1 MSRVRAEDWGWRH
14 AGRRA
19 WAVRHLSFRMEPGER
34 VLLLGPSGAGKST
47 LLAALA
53 GVVGGADEGE
63 EEGLL
68 TVDGVHPRDLT
79 GHAALMMQDPES
91 QIVLAR
97 VGDDVAFGCENM
109 CVPTEQI
116 WPRVSASLAAVGL
129 DCDLD
134 HPTDHLSGGQQQ
146 RLVLAGALAMGA
158 GLLVLDEP
166 TANLDPAGVVQVRDA
181 VADAVSDR
189 TRSLIVVEHHCD
201 VWAPLVDRVL
211 VLAES
216 GIVADGVPDEVFSS
230 MGQELA
236 DMGVWVPK
244 KYVSSGFSWP
254 ASAGPT
260 PTQAECRT
268 SSLVLLR
275 PRKVLRSEATS
286 IPPLLGSPKGAPV
299 PMGFPPAGR
308 GHKATNEITG
318 QSISDPILV
327 GRGLSIGYGSTIVRR
342 GLDVDIP
349 EGVSTVITGANG
361 SGKTTLALT
370 LAGLIPPLE
379 GDVEAER
386 LAPAGKQGPYTWKSK
401 ELLTRIGTVFQS
413 PEHQFVT
420 SSVFDEI
427 AVGLRTLKKPA
438 DAVTEEVTA
447 LLDELRL
454 AHLAKANPFTLS
466 GGEKR
471 RLSVAT
477 VLACHPRVI
486 ILDEPTFGQ
495 DRLTWVSLVH
505 LVSRLRDQGTTI
517 VSVTHDRD
525 YVEALG
531 ENLIDMGGS

>member
-1 MSRVRAEDWGWRH
+1 MSEVRAENWGWRH

-19 WAVRHLSFRMEPGER
+19 WAVRHLTFHVQHGER

-53 GVVGGADEGE
+53 GVLGRADEGE

-68 TVDGVHPRDLT
+68 SVDGCHPQDLT

-97 VGDDVAFGCENM
+97 VGDDVGFGCENM
-109 CVPTEQI
+109 CVPTDQI
-116 WPRVSASLAAVGL
+116 WPRVQASLDAVGL
-129 DCDLD
+129 DLPLD

-158 GLLVLDEP
+158 DLLVLDEP

-181 VADAVSDR
+181 VAHVVEDR
-189 TRSLIVVEHHCD
+189 TKSLIVIEHHCD
-201 VWAPLVDRVL
+201 VWESLADRVL
-211 VLAES
+211 VLTS
-216 GIVADGVPDEVFSS
+216 DGIVADGAPDDVFSS
-230 MGQELA
+230 MGEELA
-236 DMGVWVPK
+236 DMGVWVPLR
-244 KYVSSGFSWP
+244 YIRGVWP
-254 ASAGPT
+254 ASAGSTQPHDEDPGVGEVASERT
-260 PTQAECRT
+260 PDAI
-268 SSLVLLR
+268 L
-275 PRKVLRSEATS
+275 
-286 IPPLLGSPKGAPV
+286 
-299 PMGFPPAGR
+299 AGR
-308 GHKATNEITG
+308 A
-318 QSISDPILV
+318 
-327 GRGLSIGYGSTIVRR
+327 LSIGYGSTIVRA
-342 GLDVDIP
+342 GVEVEIP
-349 EGVSTVITGANG
+349 EGMSTVIVGANG

-370 LAGLIPPLE
+370 LAGLIPPVTGE
-379 GDVEAER
+379 VDASR
-386 LAPAGKQGPYTWKSK
+386 LAPPGKRGPHTWKSK

-427 AVGLRTLKKPA
+427 AVGLRALKVPR
-438 DAVTEEVTA
+438 DSIEEDVTC
-447 LLDELRL
+447 LLDQLRL

-495 DRLTWVSLVH
+495 DRLTWMALVD
-505 LVSRLRDQGTTI
+505 LVRHLRDQGTTI
-517 VSVTHDRD
+517 VSVTHDQD
-525 YVEALG
+525 YADALG
-531 ENLIDMGGS
+531 DHLIDMGAP

>member
-1 MSRVRAEDWGWRH
+1 MSEVRAEDWGWRH
-14 AGRRA
+14 AGRKA
-19 WAVRHLSFRMEPGER
+19 WAVRHLNFHMDDGER

-53 GVVGGADEGE
+53 GVLGGADEGE
-63 EEGLL
+63 EEGVLSI
-68 TVDGVHPRDLT
+68 DGVHPRDLT

-91 QIVLAR
+91 QIVLSR
-97 VGDDVAFGCENM
+97 VGDDIAFGCENM

-129 DCDLD
+129 DLGLG

-146 RLVLAGALAMGA
+146 RLILAGALAMGA

-181 VADAVSDR
+181 VADVVSDR

-201 VWAPLVDRVL
+201 VWAPIVDRVL
-211 VLAES
+211 VLTEN
-216 GIVADGVPDEVFSS
+216 GIVADGPPDEVFLS
-230 MGQELA
+230 MGQSLA
-236 DMGVWVPK
+236 DMGVWVPR
-244 KYVSSGFSWP
+244 KYVSSWGWQP
-254 ASAGPT
+254 ASAG
-260 PTQAECRT
+260 ET
-268 SSLVLLR
+268 SGQTKMTEPIL
-275 PRKVLRSEATS
+275 
-286 IPPLLGSPKGAPV
+286 
-299 PMGFPPAGR
+299 AGR
-308 GHKATNEITG
+308 NLG
-318 QSISDPILV
+318 
-327 GRGLSIGYGSTIVRR
+327 IGYGSTIVRQ
-342 GLDVDIP
+342 GLDVEIP
-349 EGVSTVITGANG
+349 EGMSTVITGANG

-379 GDVEAER
+379 GDVEAGR
-386 LAPAGKQGPYTWKSK
+386 LAPAGKKGPYTWKSK

-413 PEHQFVT
+413 PDHQFVT

-427 AVGLRTLKKPA
+427 AVGLRALKVPA
-438 DAVTEEVTA
+438 DSIEEQVSA
-447 LLDELRL
+447 LLDRLRL

-495 DRLTWVSLVH
+495 DRLTWVGLVD
-505 LVSRLRDQGTTI
+505 LVSGLRDQGTTI

-531 ENLIDMGGS
+531 DNLIDMEAAS

>member
-1 MSRVRAEDWGWRH
+1 MSEVRAEDWGWRH
-14 AGRRA
+14 AGRKA
-19 WAVRHLSFRMEPGER
+19 WAVRHLSFRMEYGER

-53 GVVGGADEGE
+53 GVLGGSDEGE

-68 TVDGVHPRDLT
+68 AIDGSHPRDLT

-129 DCDLD
+129 DLPLD

-158 GLLVLDEP
+158 DLLVLDEP
-166 TANLDPAGVVQVRDA
+166 TANLDPAGVIQVRDA
-181 VADAVSDR
+181 VADVVSDR
-189 TRSLIVVEHHCD
+189 TKSLIVVEHHCD
-201 VWAPLVDRVL
+201 VWAPIVDRVL
-211 VLAES
+211 VLTS
-216 GIVADGVPDEVFSS
+216 DGLIADGVPDEVFSS
-230 MGQELA
+230 MGQKLS

-244 KYVSSGFSWP
+244 KYLCGDSWP

-260 PTQAECRT
+260 
-268 SSLVLLR
+268 
-275 PRKVLRSEATS
+275 
-286 IPPLLGSPKGAPV
+286 PPLLGSPKGAPV
-299 PMGFPPAGR
+299 PVGCSALRASTSSSASEERASSFSTRSSSRCPPAGR
-308 GHKATNEITG
+308 GHHSHTSDSIITG
-318 QSISDPILV
+318 RD
-327 GRGLSIGYGSTIVRR
+327 LSIGYGKTLVRTHMN
-342 GLDVDIP
+342 VEIP
-349 EGVSTVITGANG
+349 EGMSTVITGANG

-370 LAGLIPPLE
+370 LAGLIPPIE
-379 GDVEAER
+379 GEVIADT
-386 LAPAGKQGPYTWKSK
+386 LAPIGKKGPYTWKSK

-413 PEHQFVT
+413 PEHQFVA

-427 AVGLRTLKKPA
+427 AVGLRALKVPA
-438 DAVTEEVTA
+438 DTIAEQVSE
-447 LLDELRL
+447 LLGQLRL

-486 ILDEPTFGQ
+486 VLDEPTFGQ
-495 DRLTWVSLVH
+495 DRLTWVSLVN
-505 LVSRLRDQGTTI
+505 LVGELRDQGTTI

-525 YVEALG
+525 YIEVLG
-531 ENLIDMGGS
+531 DHLIDMGAAS